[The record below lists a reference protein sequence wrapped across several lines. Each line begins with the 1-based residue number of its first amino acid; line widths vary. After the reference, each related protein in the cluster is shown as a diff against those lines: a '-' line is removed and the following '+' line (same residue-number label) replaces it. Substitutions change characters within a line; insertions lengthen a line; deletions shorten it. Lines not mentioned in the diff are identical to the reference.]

1 MHHRHWFMDIS
12 CAVAA
17 GALCDYVQVWEM
29 VDAVVLQPACR
40 SFFIGMSN
48 MPGAR
53 APWSCSSG
61 LRFRNG
67 CERAP
72 EGNYITS
79 RNRICAPWVE
89 NVDHSLMN
97 RLLAREAWDRVL
109 APLGLRALLQA
120 LNSKNPSL
128 VVALP
133 NIPFYTGALERTR
146 YSDSPGLLDPVEERN
161 QRVFRGGT
169 RPRHLCIVR

>member
-1 MHHRHWFMDIS
+1 MRS
-12 CAVAA
+12 CYNQHAAHSLLECPTCRALVRREAVLLA
-17 GALCDYVQVWEM
+17 
-29 VDAVVLQPACR
+29 
-40 SFFIGMSN
+40 
-48 MPGAR
+48 
-53 APWSCSSG
+53 

-161 QRVFRGGT
+161 QRVFRGGA

>member
-1 MHHRHWFMDIS
+1 MRS
-12 CAVAA
+12 CYNQHAAHSLLECPTCRALVRREAVLLA
-17 GALCDYVQVWEM
+17 
-29 VDAVVLQPACR
+29 
-40 SFFIGMSN
+40 
-48 MPGAR
+48 
-53 APWSCSSG
+53 

-120 LNSKNPSL
+120 LNSKIL
-128 VVALP
+128 VWWLRC
-133 NIPFYTGALERTR
+133 RT
-146 YSDSPGLLDPVEERN
+146 YHFTQVLWKGLDTLILLGCWILWKSGIREFSEEGRA
-161 QRVFRGGT
+161 RGT
-169 RPRHLCIVR
+169 CV

>member
-120 LNSKNPSL
+120 LNSKIL
-128 VVALP
+128 VWWLRC
-133 NIPFYTGALERTR
+133 RT
-146 YSDSPGLLDPVEERN
+146 YQFTQVLWKGLDTLILMGCWILWMSGIREFSEEGRA
-161 QRVFRGGT
+161 RGT
-169 RPRHLCIVR
+169 CV